1 MPPGKV
7 LGCVGIRKFPTK
19 GLLSCYYLL
28 LPIIEMVLLS
38 ELGDVI
44 RNCGFESRPPPL
56 GTLIFRGVI
65 CKGALFR
72 LAQNVALK
80 VEFGEGGLGDVG
92 DLRKFPVLLKF
103 SIELG
108 ECYTDWLFFLNKP
121 KLLSVLV
128 HLGL

>member
-19 GLLSCYYLL
+19 GLLSCFYLL

-65 CKGALFR
+65 GKDALFK
-72 LAQNVALK
+72 LAQAQNVALK

-108 ECYTDWLFFLNKP
+108 
-121 KLLSVLV
+121 
-128 HLGL
+128 